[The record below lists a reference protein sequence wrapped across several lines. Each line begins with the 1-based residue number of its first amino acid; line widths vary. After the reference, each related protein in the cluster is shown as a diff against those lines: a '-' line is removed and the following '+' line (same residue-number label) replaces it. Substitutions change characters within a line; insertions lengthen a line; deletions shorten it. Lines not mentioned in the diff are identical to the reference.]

1 MTLAMPDDLRTH
13 EPQPTI
19 ELAPAWAE
27 VAATAAAADSAR
39 FTLGD
44 CAQALCI
51 DLWTVLDGGRLI
63 VRGPGG
69 LAARWAQA
77 VLDDPAGLLLHDG
90 EGVPVT
96 LELLPWTVGTR
107 IERRFEQQYLRHP
120 DRVEIIRNRG
130 TMMQVRPA
138 AAV

>member
-13 EPQPTI
+13 DRRPTL

-27 VAATAAAADSAR
+27 VAARAAAADTAR
-39 FTLGD
+39 FALGD
-44 CAQALCI
+44 CAQALCV
-51 DLWTVLDGGRLI
+51 DLWTVLDSGRLI

-69 LAARWAQA
+69 LAAPWAQA
-77 VLDDPAGLLLHDG
+77 VLDEPAGLLLHDG

-96 LELLPWTVGTR
+96 LELLPWTIGTR
-107 IERRFEQQYLRHP
+107 IEQRFERKYLRHS
-120 DRVEIIRNRG
+120 DRVEIVRNRG

-138 AAV
+138 A

>member
-1 MTLAMPDDLRTH
+1 MTLALPDGLLAHDPRS
-13 EPQPTI
+13 TI
-19 ELAPAWAE
+19 ERTPAWAE
-27 VAATAAAADSAR
+27 VASAAAAADSVR

-44 CAQALCI
+44 CAQALCV
-51 DLWTVLDGGRLI
+51 DLWPVLDGGRLI

-69 LAARWAQA
+69 LAAPWAQA
-77 VLDDPAGLLLHDG
+77 VLDEPAGLLLHDG

-107 IERRFEQQYLRHP
+107 IERRFEQRYLRHP